1 MDRVR
6 RATSDDL
13 PRLLEMGARFARET
27 VYRDH
32 LQADPARIKALAE
45 QLVAG
50 VAGQGSAVWV
60 AQDPAGGIVGMIGM
74 FVYEHPLSGERIA
87 SEVFW
92 WVDPEHRRGGH
103 ALRLLESAEKWARW
117 SNATTLYMIA
127 PTPDVARIYE
137 RRGYA
142 QLETTYARAL

>member
-6 RATSDDL
+6 RATSEDL
-13 PRLLEMGARFARET
+13 PRLLDMGGRFARET
-27 VYRDH
+27 VYRERFT
-32 LQADPARIKALAE
+32 ADPARIKALAE

-50 VAGQGSAVWV
+50 DAGQGSAVWV
-60 AQDPAGGIVGMIGM
+60 AQDPAGVIVGMIGM

-92 WVDPEHRRGGH
+92 WVEPEHRRGGH
-103 ALRLLESAEKWARW
+103 ALRLLESAERWARW
-117 SNATTLYMIA
+117 ANAASVYMVA
-127 PTPDVARIYE
+127 PTSDVARIYE
-137 RRGYA
+137 RRGYF